1 MNAKAAS
8 NGGLSAFRLV
18 IPLPKAKSHGHF
30 GPGHQNQKPFYMS
43 QPQPNKPNKRIERL
57 CGEASEAWR
66 RQDYE
71 KSISLLELAVHE
83 EPSNPSLH
91 LNLAR
96 AHGLRY
102 DYSAVERCIE
112 KALQVSQ
119 GRVQILE
126 EAAGICST
134 FKNLDLMLGYLERA
148 SQKKGVSIGALIS
161 LADIHLIDDRIDEA
175 AEMVERAARIDRT
188 DPRVL
193 LKEAVL
199 KRQRGQINEAESQ
212 FRDLLANSAVD
223 ALTRIRA
230 AYALAGI
237 LDGAG
242 QYDEAMT
249 ALLEAKAIQR
259 TQAAALAA
267 PLQQMQ
273 QLNQEMARCITT
285 AILERWHAGAVNL
298 QPPRRIALLAGHPRS
313 GTTLLEQVLDAHSDV
328 ISLEETT
335 LIHDEIYRPMARDFP
350 PGAGIFQMLDSAP
363 PSVLCRL
370 RENYFRCA
378 ERFLRQ
384 AIGNRLLVDKNPGLN
399 VMVPVLV
406 RVFPETKF
414 LVALR
419 DPRDVVMS
427 CFMQA
432 LTLTPASS
440 AYLTMDATVNQY
452 ANVMDFWRAMLP
464 RMGDRGMYVRY
475 EEMVDDLPTVARSV
489 LGFLGVGFEDNVLK
503 FYEHARTKRVNSP
516 SCAEVRKPLYRT
528 AVGRWRNY
536 EKHLEP
542 YMSRLEPFLKELDYH

>member
-1 MNAKAAS
+1 MNPP
-8 NGGLSAFRLV
+8 R
-18 IPLPKAKSHGHF
+18 
-30 GPGHQNQKPFYMS
+30 
-43 QPQPNKPNKRIERL
+43 PNKPNKAIERL
-57 CGEASEAWR
+57 CGQASEAWR
-66 RQDYE
+66 RQDYQ
-71 KSISLLELAVHE
+71 KSISLLELAVQK

-119 GRVQILE
+119 GSVRILQ

-148 SQKKGVSIGALIS
+148 REKKGVSLGALIS
-161 LADIHLIDDRIDEA
+161 LADIYVIDQRIDEA
-175 AEMVERAARIDRT
+175 VEMVERAARIDRK

-199 KRQRGQINEAESQ
+199 KQQRGQINEAESQ
-212 FRDLLANSAVD
+212 FRDLLTNSAVD
-223 ALTRIRA
+223 TLTRIRA

-242 QYDEAMT
+242 RYDEAMA
-249 ALLEAKAIQR
+249 ALLEGKTIQR
-259 TQAAALAA
+259 AQAAALAA

-273 QLNQEMARCITT
+273 KLNQEMAQSITT
-285 AILERWHAGAVNL
+285 AILDRWRNEGARL
-298 QPPRRIALLAGHPRS
+298 PHPRRIALLAGHPRA
-313 GTTLLEQVLDAHSDV
+313 GTTLLEQVLDAHSDI

-350 PGAGIFQMLDSAP
+350 PGAGIFQMLDSTP
-363 PSVLCRL
+363 PSVLGQL

-378 ERFLRQ
+378 EMFLRQ
-384 AIGNRLLVDKNPGLN
+384 AIGSRLLVDKNPGLN

-406 RVFPETKF
+406 RVFPETRF
-414 LVALR
+414 LVAVR

-427 CFMQA
+427 CFMQP
-432 LTLTPASS
+432 LTLTPTSS
-440 AYLTMDATVNQY
+440 AYLTLDATVNQY

-464 RMGDRGMYVRY
+464 RIGEQGMYVRY
-475 EEMVDDLPTVARSV
+475 EEMVDDLPAVARSV
-489 LGFLGVGFEDNVLK
+489 LGFLGVGFEANVLK

-528 AVGRWRNY
+528 AVGRWWNY
-536 EKHLEP
+536 EKYLEP
-542 YMSRLEPFLKELDYH
+542 YMSGLKPFLKELNYH

>member
-1 MNAKAAS
+1 
-8 NGGLSAFRLV
+8 
-18 IPLPKAKSHGHF
+18 
-30 GPGHQNQKPFYMS
+30 MS
-43 QPQPNKPNKRIERL
+43 QSQPNKPNKAIERL
-57 CGEASEAWR
+57 CREASEAWS
-66 RQDYE
+66 RQDYQ
-71 KSISLLELAVHE
+71 KSISLLEQAVQK

-91 LNLAR
+91 LNLAG

-119 GRVQILE
+119 GRVEIIE
-126 EAAGICST
+126 EAARICST
-134 FKNLDLMLGYLERA
+134 FKNVDMMLGYLERA
-148 SQKKGVSIGALIS
+148 SQKKGVSIGTLVT
-161 LADIHLIDDRIDEA
+161 LADIYLTENRIDEA
-175 AEMVERAARIDRT
+175 AEMVGRAARMDQR

-193 LKEAVL
+193 LREALL

-212 FRDLLANSAVD
+212 FREVLANSAAEAV
-223 ALTRIRA
+223 LRIHA
-230 AYALAGI
+230 AYDLAGV

-249 ALLEAKAIQR
+249 AWLEGKAIQR
-259 TQAAALAA
+259 AQAAPLTA
-267 PLQQMQ
+267 PLQQIQ
-273 QLNQEMARCITT
+273 KLNQEMARFITT
-285 AILERWHAGAVNL
+285 AILERWRADAVKL
-298 QPPRRIALLAGHPRS
+298 QPPRRIALLTGHPRS

-328 ISLEETT
+328 MSLEETT

-363 PSVLCRL
+363 PSVLGQL
-370 RENYFRCA
+370 RENYFACA
-378 ERFLRQ
+378 EMFLRQ
-384 AIGNRLLVDKNPGLN
+384 AIGSRLLVDKNPGLN

-427 CFMQA
+427 CFMQS
-432 LTLTPASS
+432 LTLTPVSS
-440 AYLTMDATVNQY
+440 AYLTMGGTVNQY
-452 ANVMDFWRAMLP
+452 ANVMDFWLAMLP
-464 RMGDRGMYVRY
+464 RLGAQGMQVRY

-503 FYEHARTKRVNSP
+503 FHEHARTKRVNSP
-516 SCAEVRKPLYRT
+516 SYAEVRKPLYRT

-536 EKHLEP
+536 EKYLEP
-542 YMSRLEPFLKELDYH
+542 YMSGLEPFLKELNYH